1 MQMFKVFVLLVLATT
16 AGDVFAK
23 PKQKSICP
31 ERPDSFVKTVEVFDG
46 PVADMATLVPDEST
60 NTGAYWTLDY
70 VYAAG
75 RTVNIRCGYADKTS
89 VDINLAEKIQKCVY
103 RIAAKKKI
111 EVFCQ

>member
-46 PVADMATLVPDEST
+46 PVTDMAILVPDAST
-60 NTGAYWTLDY
+60 NAGAYWTLDY
-70 VYAAG
+70 VYKAG

-89 VDINLAEKIQKCVY
+89 VDINLAEKIQKCSY
-103 RIAAKKKI
+103 RISAKKK
-111 EVFCQ
+111 

>member
-1 MQMFKVFVLLVLATT
+1 MQMFKVFVVLVLTT
-16 AGDVFAK
+16 MAGDASAE

-31 ERPDSFVKTVEVFDG
+31 ERPDSFVKTVQVFDG

-70 VYAAG
+70 VYKAG
-75 RTVNIRCGYADKTS
+75 RSVNIRCEYADKTS
-89 VDINLAEKIQKCVY
+89 VDINLAEKIQKCSY
-103 RIAAKKKI
+103 KIAAKKKI